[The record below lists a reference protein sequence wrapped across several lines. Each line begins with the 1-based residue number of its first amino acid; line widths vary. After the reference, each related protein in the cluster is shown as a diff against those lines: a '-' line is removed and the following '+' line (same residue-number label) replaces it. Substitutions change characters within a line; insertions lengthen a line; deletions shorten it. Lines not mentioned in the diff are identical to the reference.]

1 MQFRCMLLPKS
12 NDNELTVTIVS
23 TGYSR
28 KVEMVLSAIINYYDS
43 CLNLETYYTI
53 LRNEI
58 LINKSFLL

>member
-12 NDNELTVTIVS
+12 NDNELTVTIVP
-23 TGYSR
+23 TGYCR
-28 KVEMVLSAIINYYDS
+28 KIEMVLSAFINYYDS

>member
-28 KVEMVLSAIINYYDS
+28 KIEMVLSAIINYYDS
-43 CLNLETYYTI
+43 CLNLETYYPI
-53 LRNEI
+53 LRNEF
-58 LINKSFLL
+58 LINKTFLL

>member
-28 KVEMVLSAIINYYDS
+28 KIEMVLSAIINYYDS